1 MPDLAVVTWLPFV
14 LPRAL
19 SLARKEQFDVLLT
32 SSPPQ
37 SAHLVGLALAR
48 RGLPWIAELR
58 DGWTF
63 EPPRAPWPSRAQ
75 RRLDASLERRVAR
88 RANAMIGVTEPIVAD
103 LKSGSERTQC

>member
-1 MPDLAVVTWLPFV
+1 MPDLAVGTWLPFA

-19 SLARKEQFDVLLT
+19 SLARKGDFDVVLT
-32 SSPPQ
+32 TSPPQ

-63 EPPRAPWPSRAQ
+63 EPPRAPWPSRLSAGSTP
-75 RRLDASLERRVAR
+75 RSSGGS
-88 RANAMIGVTEPIVAD
+88 RAG
-103 LKSGSERTQC
+103 RTR